1 MNTVRQGLV
10 VAIALRTVAFTTTA
24 MAGKG
29 GVKGPNFGTPPGQAG
44 TPPGQAGTPPGQA
57 DTSPGQA
64 DTSPGQV
71 LESDP
76 SASPRGQQYNPPGQ
90 TFRQTCG
97 NPPFLTC
104 VPE

>member
-10 VAIALRTVAFTTTA
+10 VAIALSTVAFTTTA
-24 MAGKG
+24 LAGKG
-29 GVKGPNFGTPPGQAG
+29 GVQGSNFGSPPGQAG
-44 TPPGQAGTPPGQA
+44 T
-57 DTSPGQA
+57 S
-64 DTSPGQV
+64 SGQV
-71 LESDP
+71 FKSDP
-76 SASPRGQQYNPPGQ
+76 AALPSGQFNQNRDALNPPGQ

>member
-10 VAIALRTVAFTTTA
+10 VAIALSTVAFTTTA

-29 GVKGPNFGTPPGQAG
+29 GVQGSNFGSPPGQAG
-44 TPPGQAGTPPGQA
+44 TSPGQAGT
-57 DTSPGQA
+57 
-64 DTSPGQV
+64 SPGQV
-71 LESDP
+71 FKSDP
-76 SASPRGQQYNPPGQ
+76 AALPSGQQFNQNRDALNPPGQ

-104 VPE
+104 VP